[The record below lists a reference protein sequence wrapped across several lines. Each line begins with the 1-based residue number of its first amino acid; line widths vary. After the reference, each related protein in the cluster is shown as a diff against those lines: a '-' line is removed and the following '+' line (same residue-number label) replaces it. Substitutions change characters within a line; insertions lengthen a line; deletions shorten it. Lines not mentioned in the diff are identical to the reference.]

1 MSETSLRP
9 GGRSAEGRSEW
20 KARRRLELLDA
31 AQRAIQR
38 LGPGVS
44 MVDIAREAGVTKVV
58 LYRYFTNKG
67 GLYQALAERYVRE
80 LMGELRAALAS
91 ATEPSARLSAT
102 VEAYVVFIER
112 NREGYDFLMH
122 RAVRE
127 GPEAQATVADFMRG
141 VAREVGEVLQSEI
154 SRIGYDPAP
163 SQAWAHGLVGMVHL
177 ATDWWLEQSEVSRE
191 QLVGYLVTLLSHGL
205 FGAPPTLEREKRA
218 DSSHGRTAS

>member
-1 MSETSLRP
+1 
-9 GGRSAEGRSEW
+9 
-20 KARRRLELLDA
+20 
-31 AQRAIQR
+31 
-38 LGPGVS
+38 

-80 LMGELRAALAS
+80 LMGELRAGLAS
-91 ATEPSARLSAT
+91 ATEPSARLVAT
-102 VEAYVVFIER
+102 VDAYVAFIER

-127 GPEAQATVADFMRG
+127 GPEAQATVAGFMRG
-141 VAREVGEVLQSEI
+141 VAREVGDVLQSEI

-177 ATDWWLEQSEVSRE
+177 ATDWWLEQREVSRE
-191 QLVGYLVTLLSHGL
+191 QLVDYLVTLLSHGL
-205 FGAPPTLEREKRA
+205 FGAPPTLEREQPAGPGR
-218 DSSHGRTAS
+218 DRTAS